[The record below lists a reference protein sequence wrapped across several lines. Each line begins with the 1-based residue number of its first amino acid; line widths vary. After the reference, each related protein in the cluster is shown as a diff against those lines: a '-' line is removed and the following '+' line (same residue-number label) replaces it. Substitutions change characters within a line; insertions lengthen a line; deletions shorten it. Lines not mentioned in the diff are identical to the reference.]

1 MKELQRDIYK
11 SLIKWK
17 ENKSGKVLELS
28 GARQVGK
35 TYILTKFGKENYRNF
50 IYINMAQTT
59 GKDFIKCLDI
69 AEEWEPG
76 QKRIEKPLHNAFSL
90 FYEDFTDSEDTL
102 VVIDEIQESSRVF
115 SMIRQFSREF
125 RAHFI
130 VTGSYL
136 GKTLEPGYF
145 MPAGDVEMLT
155 MQPLSFEEF
164 LGAFDRRELYDSVDL
179 YGQSEHTDYDELKSF
194 YELYCR
200 IGGYPAVVNEYLD
213 KRDISACEGILDWLI
228 RIFISESER
237 YFDSILEI
245 NLLEQLLPAVAQTML
260 KEKKGSKDLITDL
273 SKIVFKEESNRIS
286 KKSINHSLAWLYH
299 SHIVRYCGMVV
310 EGNILDAVQNVRFY
324 FNDLGICRYFLD
336 RAGANPG
343 DIAGI
348 INENFVYLYL
358 ERYVSQRRIAGVQPM
373 FATYKEGELDFFVNS
388 RADFCNYGIEVKAG
402 KSEGKTA
409 NRMLEDKKIDY
420 VYFMKGDTYGGIAEG
435 KKYTV
440 PVYLMGRI
448 SFNLKCEGIGN
459 EIS

>member
-11 SLIKWK
+11 DLLKWK
-17 ENKSGKVLELS
+17 KDRSGKVLELS

-35 TYILTKFGKENYRNF
+35 TYILTKFGNENYKNF
-50 IYINMAQTT
+50 IYINMAQTS
-59 GKDFIKCLDI
+59 GKDFIKCLDT
-69 AEEWEPG
+69 AEAWVPG
-76 QKRIEKPLHNAFSL
+76 QKRIEQPLHRAFAL
-90 FYEDFTDSEDTL
+90 FHGAFADSEDTL
-102 VVIDEIQESSRVF
+102 VVIDEIQESARVF

-125 RAHFI
+125 QAYFI

-145 MPAGDVEMLT
+145 MPAGDVEMLA
-155 MQPLSFEEF
+155 MHPLSYEEF
-164 LGAFDRRELYDSVDL
+164 LGAFDRRELYESVDL
-179 YGQSEHTDYDELKSF
+179 HGQSEHREYDELKSL
-194 YELYCR
+194 YKLYCR
-200 IGGYPAVVNEYLD
+200 IGGYPAVVNEYRE
-213 KRDISACEGILDWLI
+213 KQDIAACEKVLDGLI
-228 RIFISESER
+228 QIFISESER

-358 ERYVSQRRIAGVQPM
+358 ERCVGQRRIAGVQPM

-388 RADFCNYGIEVKAG
+388 RDDFCNYGIEVKAG

-409 NRMLEDKKIDY
+409 NRMLEDKKVDY
-420 VYFMKGDTYGGIAEG
+420 VYFMKGDTYGGTAEG

-440 PVYLMGRI
+440 PVYLMGKVK
-448 SFNLKCEGIGN
+448 FNIEEKD
-459 EIS
+459 S

>member
-17 ENKSGKVLELS
+17 ENRSGKVLELS

-35 TYILTKFGKENYRNF
+35 TYILTKFGKENYKNF
-50 IYINMAQTT
+50 IYINMAQTS
-59 GKDFIKCLDI
+59 GKDFMKCLDT

-76 QKRIEKPLHNAFSL
+76 QKRIEKPLHKAFAL
-90 FYEDFTDSEDTL
+90 FHEEFTDSEDTL

-125 RAHFI
+125 QAHFI

-164 LGAFDRRELYDSVDL
+164 LGAFDRRELYKTVDL
-179 YGQSEHTDYDELKSF
+179 YGHSEHKDYDELKSF

-213 KRDISACEGILDWLI
+213 KQDISACEGILDWLI
-228 RIFISESER
+228 QIFISESER

-286 KKSINHSLAWLYH
+286 KKSINHSLAWLFH

-358 ERYVSQRRIAGVQPM
+358 EQYVGQRRIAGVQPM

-388 RADFCNYGIEVKAG
+388 RVDFCNYGIEVKAG
-402 KSEGKTA
+402 KTEGKTA
-409 NRMLEDKKIDY
+409 NRMLEDKKVDY
-420 VYFMKGDTYGGIAEG
+420 VYFMKGNTYGGIAEE
-435 KKYTV
+435 KKYTI
-440 PVYLMGRI
+440 PIYLMGRVK
-448 SFNLKCEGIGN
+448 FNIEEKE
-459 EIS
+459 S

>member
-1 MKELQRDIYK
+1 MKELRRDIYK
-11 SLIKWK
+11 DLLKWK
-17 ENKSGKVLELS
+17 ENSSGKVLELS

-35 TYILTKFGKENYRNF
+35 TYILTKFGKENYENF
-50 IYINMAQTT
+50 IYINMAQTS
-59 GKDFIKCLDI
+59 GKDFIKCLDK
-69 AEEWEPG
+69 AELWEPG
-76 QKRIEKPLHNAFSL
+76 QRRVERPLHKAFEL
-90 FYEDFTDSEDTL
+90 FDDKFADFETTL

-125 RAHFI
+125 LAHFI

-145 MPAGDVEMLT
+145 MPAGDVEMMT

-164 LGAFDRRELYDSVDL
+164 LDAFERRDLYETVDL
-179 YGQSEHTDYDELKSF
+179 YGKSDHKQYAELKSL
-194 YELYCR
+194 YEIYCQ
-200 IGGYPAVVNEYLD
+200 IGGYPAVVNEYLN
-213 KRDISACEGILDWLI
+213 KQDIIACEGILDGLI
-228 RIFISESER
+228 QIFISESEH

-245 NLLEQLLPAVAQTML
+245 NLLEQLFPAVAQTML

-299 SHIVRYCGMVV
+299 SHIIRYCGMVV

-348 INENFVYLYL
+348 INENFVYQYL
-358 ERYVSQRRIAGVQPM
+358 ERFVNQRMIAGVQPM

-388 RADFCNYGIEVKAG
+388 RIDFCNYGIEVKSG

-409 NRMLEDKKIDY
+409 NRMLEDRKIDY
-420 VYFMKGDTYGGIAEG
+420 VYFMKGDTYGGIADG

-440 PVYLMGRI
+440 PVYLMGRVTF
-448 SFNLKCEGIGN
+448 SKALLNDPK
-459 EIS
+459 

>member
-35 TYILTKFGKENYRNF
+35 TYILTKFGKENYKNF
-50 IYINMAQTT
+50 IYINMAQTS
-59 GKDFIKCLDI
+59 GKDFIKCLDT
-69 AEEWEPG
+69 AEAWEPG
-76 QKRIEKPLHNAFSL
+76 QKRIERPLHNAFAL

-125 RAHFI
+125 RANFI

-164 LGAFDRRELYDSVDL
+164 LGAFDRRELYDLVDL
-179 YGQSEHTDYDELKSF
+179 YGKSEHKDYDELKSF

-213 KRDISACEGILDWLI
+213 KRDIPACERILDWLI
-228 RIFISESER
+228 QIFISESER

-310 EGNILDAVQNVRFY
+310 EGNILNAVQNVRFY
-324 FNDLGICRYFLD
+324 FNDLGISRYFLD
-336 RAGANPG
+336 RAGASPG
-343 DIAGI
+343 GIAGI
-348 INENFVYLYL
+348 VNENFVDLYL
-358 ERYVSQRRIAGVQPM
+358 ERYAGQRRIAGVQPM

-388 RADFCNYGIEVKAG
+388 RIDFCNYGIEVKAG

-409 NRMLEDKKIDY
+409 NRMLEDKKVD
-420 VYFMKGDTYGGIAEG
+420 
-435 KKYTV
+435 
-440 PVYLMGRI
+440 
-448 SFNLKCEGIGN
+448 
-459 EIS
+459 

>member
-11 SLIKWK
+11 DLIKWK
-17 ENKSGKVLELS
+17 ENRSGKVLELS

-35 TYILTKFGKENYRNF
+35 TFILTKFGKENYKDF
-50 IYINMAQTT
+50 VYINMAQTS
-59 GKDFIKCLDI
+59 GKDFIKCLDL
-69 AEEWEPG
+69 AEKWEPG
-76 QKRIEKPLHNAFSL
+76 QKRVEKPLHRAFEL
-90 FYEDFTDSEDTL
+90 FYDGFTNTEHTL

-125 RAHFI
+125 DADFI

-136 GKTLEPGYF
+136 GKTLEPEYF
-145 MPAGDVEMLT
+145 MPAGDVEMLA

-164 LGAFDRRELYDSVDL
+164 LAAFGKRELFEVVDL
-179 YGQSEHTDYDELKSF
+179 YGGSDHRDYDDLKSF

-200 IGGYPAVVNEYLD
+200 IGGYPAVVIEYLD
-213 KRDISACEGILDWLI
+213 KHEISACEQILDWLV

-343 DIAGI
+343 DIAGV
-348 INENFVYLYL
+348 INENFVYMYL
-358 ERYVSQRRIAGVQPM
+358 ERQVNKRTIAGIQPM

-388 RADFCNYGIEVKAG
+388 RIDFCNYGIEVKAG
-402 KSEGKTA
+402 RAEGKTV
-409 NRMLEDKKIDY
+409 NRMLEDGKIDY
-420 VYFMKGDTYGGIAEG
+420 AYFMKGSTYGGISDG
-435 KKYTV
+435 RKYTV
-440 PVYLMGRI
+440 PVYLMGRVE
-448 SFNLKCEGIGN
+448 FNLN
-459 EIS
+459 ES

>member
-35 TYILTKFGKENYRNF
+35 TYILIKFGKENYRNF
-50 IYINMAQTT
+50 IYINMAQTS

-76 QKRIEKPLHNAFSL
+76 QKRIEKPLHRAFAL
-90 FYEDFTDSEDTL
+90 FHEEFIDSEDTL

-125 RAHFI
+125 QANFI

-155 MQPLSFEEF
+155 MRPLSFEEF

-179 YGQSEHTDYDELKSF
+179 YGQSEHKDYDELKSF

-213 KRDISACEGILDWLI
+213 KRDIPACEGILDWLI
-228 RIFISESER
+228 QIFISESER

-388 RADFCNYGIEVKAG
+388 RVDFCNYGIEVKAG

-409 NRMLEDKKIDY
+409 NRMLDDRKVDY
-420 VYFMKGDTYGGIAEG
+420 VYFMKGNTYGGIAGE

-440 PVYLMGRI
+440 PIYLMGRVK
-448 SFNLKCEGIGN
+448 FNIG
-459 EIS
+459 EKES

>member
-11 SLIKWK
+11 DLIKWK
-17 ENKSGKVLELS
+17 ENRSGKVLELS

-35 TYILTKFGKENYRNF
+35 TFILTKFGKENYKDF
-50 IYINMAQTT
+50 VYINMAQTS
-59 GKDFIKCLDI
+59 GKDFIKCLDL
-69 AEEWEPG
+69 AEKWEPG
-76 QKRIEKPLHNAFSL
+76 QKRVERPLHRAFEL
-90 FYEDFTDSEDTL
+90 FYDGFINTENTL

-125 RAHFI
+125 DADFI

-136 GKTLEPGYF
+136 GKTLEPEYF
-145 MPAGDVEMLT
+145 MPAGDVEMLA

-164 LGAFDRRELYDSVDL
+164 LAAFGKRELFEAVDL
-179 YGQSEHTDYDELKSF
+179 YGGSDHRAYDELKSF

-200 IGGYPAVVNEYLD
+200 IGGYPAVVIEYLD
-213 KRDISACEGILDWLI
+213 KHDISGCEQILDWLV

-343 DIAGI
+343 DIAGVV
-348 INENFVYLYL
+348 NENFVYMYL
-358 ERYVSQRRIAGVQPM
+358 ERQVNERSIAGIQPM

-388 RADFCNYGIEVKAG
+388 RIDFCNYGIEVKAG
-402 KSEGKTA
+402 RAEGKTV
-409 NRMLEDKKIDY
+409 NRMLEDGKIDY
-420 VYFMKGDTYGGIAEG
+420 AYFMKGSTYGGISDRR
-435 KKYTV
+435 KYTV
-440 PVYLMGRI
+440 PVYLMGRVE
-448 SFNLKCEGIGN
+448 FNLN
-459 EIS
+459 ES

>member
-17 ENKSGKVLELS
+17 ENRSGKVLELS

-35 TYILTKFGKENYRNF
+35 TYILTKLGKENYKNF
-50 IYINMAQTT
+50 IYINMAQTS
-59 GKDFIKCLDI
+59 GKDFIKCLDT
-69 AEEWEPG
+69 AEAWEPG
-76 QKRIEKPLHNAFSL
+76 QKRIERPLHNAFAL

-125 RAHFI
+125 QAHFI

-164 LGAFDRRELYDSVDL
+164 LEAFDKRELYETVDL

-213 KRDISACEGILDWLI
+213 KRDILACEGILDWLI
-228 RIFISESER
+228 QIFISESER

-358 ERYVSQRRIAGVQPM
+358 EHYVSQRKIAGVQPM

-409 NRMLEDKKIDY
+409 NRMLEDNKIDY
-420 VYFMKGDTYGGIAEG
+420 VYFMKGDTYGGIAEE

-440 PVYLMGRI
+440 PVYLMGRVR
-448 SFNLKCEGIGN
+448 FNIEEKE
-459 EIS
+459 S